1 MIRARLNDELART
14 DWTWGQRNNLGG
26 MNGVTIV
33 FTRTK
38 HAVNLLSNQYVIS
51 DFGKYLLI
59 FYMTVAKSFA
69 CGA

>member
-38 HAVNLLSNQYVIS
+38 QATNLLNNQYVIS
-51 DFGKYLLI
+51 DFGNY
-59 FYMTVAKSFA
+59 
-69 CGA
+69 

>member
-1 MIRARLNDELART
+1 MIRARLNDELARI

-26 MNGVTIV
+26 INGVTIV
-33 FTRTK
+33 FARTE
-38 HAVNLLSNQYVIS
+38 HAANLLSNQYVIS